1 MGYSLR
7 IPLWRGTLKIKS
19 ESRLRSRER
28 YGKFPVFR
36 FFSTYFIWDSTASE

>member
-19 ESRLRSRER
+19 KSRLRSRER
-28 YGKFPVFR
+28 YGEIPTFR
-36 FFSTYFIWDSTASE
+36 LLSTSLHLAAESV